1 MKEESKEE
9 IGFWQATLNIVAL
22 IVFGTLL
29 IALKAYVILS
39 LAKLY
44 EIAII
49 VQMPFLQVLGL
60 LGIISLF
67 LYKDRKKTDGETTK
81 EQINDAWLSLYKKAM
96 YILLCWGVGFAIFGI
111 F

>member
-9 IGFWQATLNIVAL
+9 IGFWQAMLNIVAL

-29 IALKAYVILS
+29 IALNAYVILS

-60 LGIISLF
+60 LVIISLF
-67 LYKDRKKTDGETTK
+67 SYKDRKKTDGETTK
-81 EQINDAWLSLYKKAM
+81 EQINDAWLSLYSKAI